1 MKKYM
6 YLTSMFIFG
15 ILIQLPAQK
24 SSVKS
29 DDSNAPRT
37 FVDQSY
43 FGKVKAT
50 NIKGLNTEELEM
62 CPIPF
67 EDGLVF
73 TSVRRSSNIDVK
85 GTVSK
90 KKFTDLYFSQAKA
103 DGSFITP
110 QLLKGSVNG
119 PLHDGMVTFTK
130 DFKTMYFTRNN
141 KNGNA
146 EDGIVDLKICSA
158 ELVNGEWTNVKDLS
172 FNSKKFSNCHPAL
185 SPDNNSLYFASN
197 RPGGFGGM
205 DIYKVEMLN
214 GKWGDPVNM
223 GKGLNSSGNDIFPF
237 CSEEGNVFFSSDGH
251 GGEGA
256 LDIFLSLGVE
266 GEDWGEVQN
275 LGKPFN
281 SPSDD
286 FGFYTNR
293 LGTFGYFSSSRA
305 GGMGR
310 DDIFR
315 WDMETEATVEA
326 VQQLVSADLEN
337 WEETFQFQNVSYE
350 DPITEADVEEMNLL
364 SSKIEVIDEE
374 INDLKSE
381 RQSVRDGDTKLMLD
395 SKIMDALI
403 EKHELAMNLHTKTLG
418 ALFRKQ
424 EAASKTDHRLLDQS
438 NALDNL
444 IKKHEMAM
452 ASHAQTLKE
461 LMEEQKAVMAE
472 DTRLL
477 KESNHL
483 DVKIK
488 KHEVLMADHTYK
500 LATLLLEHEN
510 PEAGEAPDWGIAE
523 VEEDFGFENQFDQW
537 EVQREN
543 DPSQELVNEP
553 MMLSEVMT
561 AMGGTPVATTT
572 ASTVNIASGS
582 RPSVVSGSIR
592 FERIPES
599 YENAPVNN
607 VPVTPIYEN
616 LEVSYESTP
625 ELVEIEPAMLSDIIA
640 MAEAPKVGTV
650 FSIGKVYYDFN
661 DAQLKSESTIELEK
675 VVSLLQDNPGMK
687 ITIMSHTDSRGNSD
701 YNFDLSQRRA
711 ESVLNYLVNRNVSR
725 DRLRARGYGE
735 NMLVN
740 QCPEG
745 IDCSDEEHAMNR
757 RTEFKIDQ
765 VEEVGTNSGW
775 TTPDIFSSPQ
785 K

>member
-29 DDSNAPRT
+29 NDSNAPRT

-73 TSVRRSSNIDVK
+73 TSVRRSSNVDVK
-85 GTVSK
+85 GTSSK
-90 KKFTDLYFSQAKA
+90 KKFTDLYFSQAKG

-110 QLLKGSVNG
+110 ELLKGTVNG

-185 SPDNNSLYFASN
+185 SADNNSLYFASN
-197 RPGGFGGM
+197 RSGGFGGM

-214 GKWGDPVNM
+214 GKWGEPVNM
-223 GKGLNSSGNDIFPF
+223 GKGLNSSGNEIFPF

-281 SPSDD
+281 SPADD

-315 WDMETEATVEA
+315 WDMEKEATAEA
-326 VQQLVSADLEN
+326 VQQLVSQDLEN

-350 DPITEADVEEMNLL
+350 SPLTDADVEEMNVL
-364 SSKIEVIDEE
+364 SAQIEGIDAQ
-374 INDLKSE
+374 INELKTE
-381 RQSVRDGDTKLMLD
+381 RQIVRDGDTKLMLD

-403 EKHELAMNLHTKTLG
+403 EKHELAMSLHTKTLG
-418 ALFRKQ
+418 ALFKKQ
-424 EAASKTDHRLLDQS
+424 EAASKTDHKLLNQS
-438 NALDNL
+438 QALENL

-452 ASHAQTLKE
+452 AYHAQTLKE
-461 LMEEQKAVMAE
+461 LMEEQKHVMAE

-500 LATLLLEHEN
+500 LATLLLDHEN
-510 PEAGEAPDWGIAE
+510 PVDGETPDWGIAE
-523 VEEDFGFENQFDQW
+523 AEEDFGFENQFDQW
-537 EVQREN
+537 ESQREN
-543 DPSQELVNEP
+543 DPSQELVEEP
-553 MMLSEVMT
+553 MMLSEVMM
-561 AMGGTPVATTT
+561 AMGGTPVATTM
-572 ASTVNIASGS
+572 ASSIRISSGM
-582 RPSVVSGSIR
+582 RPSLV
-592 FERIPES
+592 PA
-599 YENAPVNN
+599 APVGYEAIPAASS
-607 VPVTPIYEN
+607 VSERTPTTSETI
-616 LEVSYESTP
+616 P
-625 ELVEIEPAMLSDIIA
+625 DAFEIEPAMLSDIMA

-650 FSIGKVYYDFN
+650 FSIGKIYYDFN
-661 DAQLKSESTIELEK
+661 EAMLKSESRMELEK
-675 VVSLLQDNPGMK
+675 VVDLLQDNPGMK

-711 ESVLNYLVNRNVSR
+711 ESVLNYLVNRNISR
-725 DRLRARGYGE
+725 SRLNARGYGE

-745 IDCSDEEHAMNR
+745 MDCSDEEHALNR

-765 VEEVGTNSGW
+765 VGN
-775 TTPDIFSSPQ
+775 
-785 K
+785 